1 MAKSSINIRFPFQDS
16 PKGYY
21 LDLTTNTA
29 DAIKSDLMHLI
40 LTKKG
45 SRYYKPDFGTNL
57 LRFIFEPND
66 GLTHSMVTQ
75 DITDTVKKYLP
86 NLSIT
91 NIGIVQSENNE
102 HVATVTINYTITE
115 GVFEESDSIII
126 NI

>member
-21 LDLTTNTA
+21 LDLTTNTV

>member
-1 MAKSSINIRFPFQDS
+1 MVDKAINIRFPFQDS

-75 DITDTVKKYLP
+75 DITDTVKKYIP

-91 NIGIVQSENNE
+91 NVSIVQNDNNE

-115 GVFEESDSIII
+115 DVFEESDTLII